1 MVRSQLLFSSLV
13 ASTFLVGCTP
23 SAPQNSLN
31 TLEATGIIG
40 GEEVAAVDKLPNSIV
55 AVYDSVEGQLC
66 TGTLINKN
74 VVLTA
79 AHCVGQEINKMYV
92 FFGKN
97 LQVDGVYVRIDK
109 AEISP
114 YWNASTDKDMGDLA
128 LLHFQ
133 GPLPASFKPA
143 TMLPTNMADVL
154 QNGTNVVVAGYGVT
168 DAEIQQAPS
177 ALRKTKV
184 TIADAKF
191 ADSEITIDQSNG
203 KGVCHGDSGGPAFID
218 IDGTYYLWG
227 ITSRGV
233 NDTSRTCKTTAALTS
248 IPYYRSWINRMN
260 AKLSSSLINFIW
272 RSQAQ

>member
-1 MVRSQLLFSSLV
+1 M
-13 ASTFLVGCTP
+13 GCTP

-40 GEEVAAVDKLPNSIV
+40 GEEVSSIDRLPNSVV

-66 TGTLINKN
+66 TGTLISKN

-79 AHCVGQEINKMYV
+79 AHCVGQEINKMYI

-97 LQVDGVYVRIDK
+97 LQVDGVYVQVDK

-114 YWNASTDKDMGDLA
+114 YWNPSTDRDMGDLA

-133 GPLPASFKPA
+133 GPLPSSFEPSVL
-143 TMLPTNMADVL
+143 LPTNRAGVL
-154 QNGTNVVVAGYGVT
+154 ENGAEVTVVGYGVT
-168 DAEIQQAPS
+168 SGDSKEASA

-184 TIADAKF
+184 SISDTQF
-191 ADSEITIDQSNG
+191 AESELLVDQSSG
-203 KGVCHGDSGGPAFID
+203 QGVCHGDSGGPAFIE
-218 IDGTYYLWG
+218 IDGVFYLWG
-227 ITSRGV
+227 VTSRGL
-233 NDTSRTCKTTAALTS
+233 NDASRTCKTTAAFTS

-260 AKLSSSLINFIW
+260 GKLSSSLINFIW
-272 RSQAQ
+272 RGENQ